1 MYKNILVLADGTE
14 ISAGAAGKNA
24 IISLTYT
31 ATVTT
36 TTDLCP
42 GAACS
47 NKIELEIW
55 VEPGENLRITSG
67 TELAYY
73 K

>member
-42 GAACS
+42 GAPCS

-55 VEPGENLRITSG
+55 GEPRENVRITSG
-67 TELAYY
+67 TELVD
-73 K
+73 